1 MKTFLEQKALDGMAH
16 WLEIQFDEE
25 FLHAKIFWKHIIER
39 GGKVTLKQ
47 IDAPKNNWESPL
59 DVFKD
64 ALHHEELVTSRIY
77 KIGDIATDFKLEN
90 IDGKM
95 VSLSD
100 YKDAKGFIVIFT
112 CNTCPYAVAYEDRI
126 IDLDKN
132 YASKGYPVIAIMPNN
147 TDVKPGDNMEAMK
160 ARAKAK
166 GFTFP
171 YLMDAGQK
179 IYPQYGATKTPHVY
193 VLERSTKGNIV
204 KYIGAIDDNYQD
216 ASAVTTKYVED
227 AVDALLSNREVPN
240 KETRAIGC
248 TIKV

>member
-1 MKTFLEQKALDGMAH
+1 MKTIKTFLMVIGVLAGLSFTNVSDNPGY
-16 WLEIQFDEE
+16 D
-25 FLHAKIFWKHIIER
+25 
-39 GGKVTLKQ
+39 
-47 IDAPKNNWESPL
+47 
-59 DVFKD
+59 
-64 ALHHEELVTSRIY
+64 
-77 KIGDIATDFKLEN
+77 IGDIATDFKLKN
-90 IDGKM
+90 IDGNM

-100 YKDAKGFIVIFT
+100 YKEAKGFIVIFT

-126 IDLDKN
+126 VALDKK

-147 TDVKPGDNMEAMK
+147 TEVKPEDSMEHMQ

-171 YLMDAGQK
+171 YLMDEGQK

-193 VLERSTKGNIV
+193 LLQKTQKGNQV

-216 ASAVTTKYVED
+216 AAAVNVKYLED
-227 AVDALLSNREVPN
+227 AVDALLAG
-240 KETRAIGC
+240 KEIKETKTRAIGC